1 MFFCFSSQ
9 RFSPLNDFS
18 VKRGSAPCLCPSMLQ
33 MTKKQLS
40 TTKPLPR
47 LSLHTLKLFF
57 VICINLL
64 KVCSNWILR
73 FIKVRKPYMKVFF
86 LFQILTL
93 TNGKPK
99 SAEESE
105 VHYRGMFDL
114 TDSSQHTLTTNNAK
128 HSGEGH
134 SLSMNAACRI
144 EGLRSCFFGW
154 RNAI

>member
-1 MFFCFSSQ
+1 
-9 RFSPLNDFS
+9 
-18 VKRGSAPCLCPSMLQ
+18 MLQ

-47 LSLHTLKLFF
+47 LSLHTLKLFCYLHQF
-57 VICINLL
+57 IESLFKL
-64 KVCSNWILR
+64 DSKVYQGSQP
-73 FIKVRKPYMKVFF
+73 FHEGFF
-86 LFQILTL
+86 SLFQILTL

-154 RNAI
+154 RNATLG